1 MAKFTRILITGAA
14 GRLGSVLRKELA
26 PLAETLRLTDIADL
40 GTAGPNEELVQCDVG
55 DMDKVLELTRD
66 VDAVV
71 HLGGIP
77 LENTF
82 ENILHANIR
91 GSYNIYEACRQNG
104 VSRVIYGSSNH
115 AIGFYERDAMIDS
128 FVPHRP
134 DSLYG
139 LSKAFVEDLGRYY
152 FDKFG
157 LETVAI
163 RIGSSFEEPTDRRM
177 LATWM
182 SFGDFTHMVERALSV
197 PRVGFLVVYGVSDN
211 NEQFWNNQQAG
222 ILGYRPQDRADDYR
236 EKVEA
241 STPPSDPKD
250 PAVIYCGGG
259 FTAAG
264 HYEDNH

>member
-1 MAKFTRILITGAA
+1 MATFKRILITGAA

-26 PLAETLRLTDIADL
+26 HLAETLRLTDIADM
-40 GTAGPNEELVQCDVG
+40 GDAAPHEELVQCDIG
-55 DMDKVLELTRD
+55 DMDQVLELTRD
-66 VDAVV
+66 VDAVI

-91 GSYNIYEACRQNG
+91 GSYNVYEACRLNG
-104 VSRVIYGSSNH
+104 VKRVIYGSSNH

-157 LETVAI
+157 LESVAI
-163 RIGSSFEEPTDRRM
+163 RIGSSFEAPADRRM

-182 SFGDFTHMVERALSV
+182 SFGDFAHMVDRCLSV

-222 ILGYRPQDRADDYR
+222 ILGYRPRDNAEDYR
-236 EKVEA
+236 GEIEA
-241 STPPSDPKD
+241 STPVPDPTD
-250 PAVIYCGGG
+250 PAVIYCGGS

>member
-1 MAKFTRILITGAA
+1 MAKFKRILITGAA
-14 GRLGSVLRKELA
+14 GRLGSVVRKELA
-26 PLAETLRLTDIADL
+26 HLADKLRLTDIADL
-40 GTAGPNEELVQCDVG
+40 GSAAPNEELIQCDLG
-55 DMDKVLELTRD
+55 DMDKVLEMTRD

-82 ENILHANIR
+82 ESILHANIR
-91 GSYNIYEACRQNG
+91 GSYNIYEACRRNG
-104 VSRVIYGSSNH
+104 VKRVIYGSSNH

-163 RIGSSFEEPTDRRM
+163 RIGSSFEEPADRRM

-182 SFGDFTHMVERALSV
+182 SFGDFAHMVDRSLCV

-222 ILGYRPQDRADDYR
+222 ILGFRPQDSAEVFR
-236 EKVEA
+236 EKIEA
-241 STPPSDPKD
+241 GTPTPDPKD
-250 PAVIYCGGG
+250 PAVIYCGGS

-264 HYEDNH
+264 HYEDNN